1 MKSFK
6 NLSDNQRSLLL
17 GIAMF
22 TMGGCGLAYEYTL
35 SKIASDLLGNSV
47 QQWAIII
54 ALMLFFMGVG
64 ADLQQYIKDK
74 KLISCLI
81 YSQLILGVLGGFGAI
96 AILFSF
102 SVFRAH
108 FVLIQYTL
116 ICIIGLMIGFEIPLL
131 TRINQFYSKDVKSN
145 IARILK
151 MDYIGALCGALFWVF
166 LLTRHFT
173 IVETG
178 FIIGAIT
185 LLTTIL
191 CLLLFQSKIQ
201 HLKTSWAICIV
212 ALLSL
217 AAGFSQAKDWTHHAE
232 QYLYRDRIIFSET
245 TKYQHIVI
253 TESASKTIAC
263 YINGHLQFNSADEYI
278 YHENLVH
285 PAMHIAPR
293 KKNILILGGGDGLAA
308 RELLKY
314 SEVESITLVDLDPT
328 MTNLAR
334 NNQHFS
340 RMNGDSLNHAKLTQL
355 KNNALITEPTQPIFV
370 PNQNALD
377 PTQNDFVAEVS
388 ILNIDA
394 AKFVAQAPG
403 IYDVIII
410 DFPDPNAIELSKLY
424 SQHFYGLLR
433 KKLAADGIFVQ
444 QSTSP
449 THAKEAFLCV
459 GRTMDSAGLAAL
471 PYHDNVPSFGE
482 WGWWIGGR
490 DDRYTP
496 ETLHNKISSIDD
508 LQVHTQYLTHSLIH
522 ASLAFGKGQLNSTN
536 VDLNTIAS
544 PCVYSYYLNGWSAVN
559 GL

>member
-1 MKSFK
+1 MKQSH
-6 NLSDNQRSLLL
+6 NLSDNQNSLLL

-35 SKIASDLLGNSV
+35 SKIASDLLGNSM

-74 KLISCLI
+74 KLISFLI

-96 AILFSF
+96 AILYSF
-102 SVFRAH
+102 SLFPAH

-145 IARILK
+145 MARILK

-178 FIIGAIT
+178 FIIGTIT
-185 LLTTIL
+185 LVTTML
-191 CLLLFQSKIQ
+191 CLLLFQKKIQ
-201 HLKTSWAICIV
+201 HTKPLWAICTL
-212 ALLSL
+212 ALISMG
-217 AAGFSQAKDWTHHAE
+217 AGFSQAKNWAHHAE
-232 QYLYRDRIIFSET
+232 QYLYRDRIIFSQT

-253 TESASKTIAC
+253 TESPAKTVAC
-263 YINGHLQFNSADEYI
+263 YINGHLQFNGFDEHI

-314 SEVESITLVDLDPT
+314 DEVASITLVDLDPA
-328 MTNLAR
+328 MTDLAQQ
-334 NNQHFS
+334 NEHFT
-340 RMNGDSLNHAKLTQL
+340 RMNGNSLRNAKLTSL
-355 KNNALITEPTQPIFV
+355 RNNALITEPTQALYV
-370 PNQNALD
+370 PNQNSLNPA
-377 PTQNDFVAEVS
+377 QNELVAEVS
-388 ILNIDA
+388 VLNLDA

-403 IYDVIII
+403 KYDVIII
-410 DFPDPNAIELSKLY
+410 DFPDPNAIELAKLY

-433 KKLAADGIFVQ
+433 NKLAADGIFVQ

-449 THAKEAFLCV
+449 IHAKEAYLCI
-459 GRTMDSAGLAAL
+459 GRTMESAGLAAI

-496 ETLHNKISSIDD
+496 DTLRDKITNVSRLKVD
-508 LQVHTQYLTHSLIH
+508 TKYLTPALIH
-522 ASLAFGKGQLNSTN
+522 ASLAFGKDQLSSTN
-536 VDLNTIAS
+536 LDINTITS
-544 PCVYSYYLNGWSAVN
+544 PKVFSYYLQGWNAMN

>member
-1 MKSFK
+1 MKQSYD
-6 NLSDNQRSLLL
+6 LSDNQRSLLL

-35 SKIASDLLGNSV
+35 SKIASDLLGNSM

-64 ADLQQYIKDK
+64 ADLQQYINDK
-74 KLISCLI
+74 RLISFLI

-96 AILFSF
+96 AILYSF
-102 SVFRAH
+102 SLFPAH
-108 FVLIQYTL
+108 FVMIQYTL

-178 FIIGAIT
+178 FIIGTIT
-185 LLTTIL
+185 LGTTIL
-191 CLLLFQSKIQ
+191 CLLLFQTNIQ
-201 HLKTSWAICIV
+201 HTKPLWAISIL
-212 ALLSL
+212 ALLSMG
-217 AAGFSQAKDWTHHAE
+217 AGFSQAKDWAHHAE
-232 QYLYRDRIIFSET
+232 QYLYRDRIIFSQT

-253 TESASKTIAC
+253 TESPAKTVAC
-263 YINGHLQFNSADEYI
+263 YINGHLQFNGFDEHI

-293 KKNILILGGGDGLAA
+293 KKNVLILGGGDGLAA

-314 SEVESITLVDLDPT
+314 DEVVSITLVDLDPA
-328 MTNLAR
+328 MTDLAQQ
-334 NNQHFS
+334 NEHFI
-340 RMNGDSLNHAKLTQL
+340 RMNENSLRHAKL
-355 KNNALITEPTQPIFV
+355 KNLRNHALIAESTQALYV
-370 PNQNALD
+370 PNQNSLD
-377 PTQNDFVAEVS
+377 PTQNDLVAKVS
-388 ILNIDA
+388 VLNLDA
-394 AKFVAQAPG
+394 AKFVAQAPSK
-403 IYDVIII
+403 YDVIII

-433 KKLAADGIFVQ
+433 NKLAADGIFVQ

-449 THAKEAFLCV
+449 THAKEAYLCI
-459 GRTMDSAGLAAL
+459 GRTMESAGLAVI

-490 DDRYTP
+490 DDHYTSD
-496 ETLHNKISSIDD
+496 TLRNKITSVST
-508 LQVHTQYLTHSLIH
+508 LEVNTKYLTHSLVH
-522 ASLAFGKGQLNSTN
+522 ASLAFGKDQLSSTN
-536 VDLNTIAS
+536 LDINTITT
-544 PCVYSYYLNGWSAVN
+544 PKVFSYYLQGWSAMN